1 MIDYSLYVITDQHL
15 QGNRTTDQVVEE
27 AIRGGATVI
36 QLREKAAS
44 SRHFLEQ
51 ALLLKTFT
59 QKAGIPL
66 IINDRI
72 DIALAS
78 GADGVHLGDE
88 DLPIEYS
95 RKIAQQLIIGYS
107 ADSVETAR
115 WAESQGVDYLG
126 VGSVYVT
133 STKSD
138 AGFPIGLQRL
148 KEIKQAVSIPVVAI
162 GGITLDRL
170 DEVLATG
177 VDGVAVV
184 SAIVAAPSVYTATR
198 QFRDIIDD
206 YRMKTTTCQP

>member
-15 QGNRTTDQVVEE
+15 QGNRTADQVVEE

-36 QLREKAAS
+36 QLREKTAH

-51 ALLLKTFT
+51 ALLLQTIT
-59 QKAGIPL
+59 QKAGISL

-88 DLPIEYS
+88 DLPIEYA
-95 RKIAQQLIIGYS
+95 REIAQKLIIGYS

-115 WAESQGVDYLG
+115 WAESQGANYLG
-126 VGSVYVT
+126 VGSVYAT

-162 GGITLDRL
+162 GGITLNRL
-170 DEVLATG
+170 NEVLATG

-184 SAIVAAPSVYTATR
+184 SAIVAAPSVYAATR
-198 QFRDIIDD
+198 QFRNIIDN
-206 YRMKTTTCQP
+206 YRMRTTCQP